1 MLDMKFVR
9 DNPEKVIA
17 AVKKRNG
24 NLNLDEFLALDK
36 QRREITQQVE
46 GLKSQRTNIS
56 KEIGQLKKAGQDTA
70 AKQAEVR
77 EMGAKI
83 NADDEKLRSVEARLK
98 EILLTIPNMPAD
110 DVPLGKSDKDN
121 PVVRTWGEPTKFT
134 LNRRLTGIS
143 APSWT
148 SWILTGPIRS
158 AAPVLPSTRV

>member
-24 NLNLDEFLALDK
+24 NLNLDEFLVLDK

-46 GLKSQRTNIS
+46 GLKSQRTQAS
-56 KEIGQLKKAGQDTA
+56 QEIGKLKKAGQDTA

-83 NADDEKLRSVEARLK
+83 NADDEKLRGIEARLK
-98 EILLTIPNMPAD
+98 EIILTIPNMPAE

-121 PVVRTWGEPTKFT
+121 PVVRTWGEPTKFDFKPQAHWDIGT
-134 LNRRLTGIS
+134 KLDI
-143 APSWT
+143 
-148 SWILTGPIRS
+148 
-158 AAPVLPSTRV
+158 